1 MKQWILSTMFLAMKN
16 MTRMLETAIRMRMT
30 VAKIRRPEYR
40 KHLSQTNI
48 QAMLR
53 MKLMERVTVTAGEA
67 IRGLR
72 YSLGEK
78 KCIKH

>member
-1 MKQWILSTMFLAMKN
+1 MLSTMFLAMKN

-53 MKLMERVTVTAGEA
+53 MKLIERAMVTAGEA

-72 YSLGEK
+72 YSLGEE
-78 KCIKH
+78 KCIKY

>member
-48 QAMLR
+48 QARLR

-67 IRGLR
+67 IKGLR
-72 YSLGEK
+72 
-78 KCIKH
+78 